1 MNELNCG
8 GGKFLFKNKG
18 RVYRGGSFLKQDDG

>member
-8 GGKFLFKNKG
+8 DGKFLCKKGG
-18 RVYRGGSFLKQDDG
+18 RVYKQKSFLKQDDV